1 MQQQPTLALKQIQ
14 VSVNPRKYFDA
25 AEMEELTASVR
36 EKGVIQ
42 PVIVRTL
49 ADGGFGLVAG
59 GRRYKAAL
67 AAHGEDY
74 EIPVVVRDIDE
85 VEARRAGRCDHRH
98 PRSRQDDA
106 SLEGDQDVGKGQ

>member
-14 VSVNPRKYFDA
+14 VSVNPRKFFDA

-49 ADGGFGLVAG
+49 ADGGFSLVAG

-74 EIPVVVRDIDE
+74 EIPVVGVNACQMLCQGLSASPNDRSTPR
-85 VEARRAGRCDHRH
+85 VEPAHASRWNH
-98 PRSRQDDA
+98 P
-106 SLEGDQDVGKGQ
+106 